1 LKTWVKIISVVLIV
15 FIFCSIFAFINKEEK
30 ACVLCEA
37 FRYHAPCLLDLEE
50 GKLIELEIYFPHETF
65 VAELADPQPER
76 GIMSLYSIGEA
87 SGYFDSYTERVEMTI
102 PQEKTYNPALCKEC
116 RRLLNTNDRYVVG
129 DLYQDK
135 NLIPIIE
142 NMEIELRCYS
152 ILASQEEKGIKLIV
166 QGNLE

>member
-1 LKTWVKIISVVLIV
+1 M
-15 FIFCSIFAFINKEEK
+15 
-30 ACVLCEA
+30 LCEA
-37 FRYHAPCLLDLEE
+37 FRYHGPCLLDLEE
-50 GKLIELEIYFPHETF
+50 GKLIELEIYFPHETL

-76 GIMSLYSIGEA
+76 GIMSLYRIGEA
-87 SGYFDSYTERVEMTI
+87 SGYFDSYTERVEMNI

-116 RRLLNTNDRYVVG
+116 RRLLNNNDRYVVC
-129 DLYQDK
+129 DLYK
-135 NLIPIIE
+135 EKSIIPITD